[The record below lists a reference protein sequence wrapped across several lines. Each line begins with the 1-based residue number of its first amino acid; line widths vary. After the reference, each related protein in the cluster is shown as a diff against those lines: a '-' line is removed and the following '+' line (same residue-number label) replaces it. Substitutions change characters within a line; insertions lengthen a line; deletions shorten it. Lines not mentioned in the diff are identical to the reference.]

1 MKYTKQDL
9 KDEHEQAIKRR
20 GKLYADGYVEG
31 LKDAQTQA
39 LTIPIVSG
47 SREKDAIMHYDMLIK
62 RDLPNTFKTLRDH
75 GTHRDFCDKIN
86 DIRTEAI
93 LNYR

>member
-1 MKYTKQDL
+1 MEKELREIIGWNCGGTYEAKVEAVKQIL
-9 KDEHEQAIKRR
+9 V
-20 GKLYADGYVEG
+20 LFN
-31 LKDAQTQA
+31 
-39 LTIPIVSG
+39 VSG
-47 SREKDAIMHYDMLIK
+47 SLEKDAIMHYDLLIK

-75 GTHRDFCDKIN
+75 GTHCDFCDKIN